1 MKRPEIIEAIRETL
15 KRVAPNAQAILYGSE
30 ARGDARH
37 DSDVDLLIL
46 VEGDKMTLAKEE
58 AITLPLYELELKTWS
73 GRYCLMKEILDKES
87 KKALVAYRIQRAYET
102 LREAEVMIRESF
114 YNAAI
119 NRLYYA
125 CYYATVALLLKY
137 DIQTQTHNG
146 VKTMLGLHFISTGK
160 LPVKVGKTFSTLFEK
175 RHSGDYDDFVY
186 CDEEMVNN
194 LYPQAET
201 FINSIQELI
210 RDKEWESI

>member
-1 MKRPEIIEAIRETL
+1 
-15 KRVAPNAQAILYGSE
+15 
-30 ARGDARH
+30 
-37 DSDVDLLIL
+37 
-46 VEGDKMTLAKEE
+46 
-58 AITLPLYELELKTWS
+58 
-73 GRYCLMKEILDKES
+73 MKEILDKES

-102 LREAEVMIRESF
+102 LREAEVMIRESL